1 MPRGP
6 KGEKRPRDVI
16 GTAIMV
22 AKIATGEIIETE
34 DGKDPA
40 AKSMG
45 RRGGKA
51 RAASMT
57 PERRQEIARKA
68 DPYNQFFPSLLI
80 KHYNDLITIQLYLSD
95 HQGMAQSARA
105 IAAISPERPAE
116 YVTAAACLARAI
128 PLAQADVRMTPAERR
143 EVVENYARE
152 AIRMLEA
159 GLARGFSKGEELKTR
174 PEYQPLR
181 RRPDF
186 QRLIDGIEQSKVR
199 NA

>member
-68 DPYNQFFPSLLI
+68 AETRWRLKRQSWKSSLNI
-80 KHYNDLITIQLYLSD
+80 H
-95 HQGMAQSARA
+95 
-105 IAAISPERPAE
+105 AISVFHNR
-116 YVTAAACLARAI
+116 
-128 PLAQADVRMTPAERR
+128 
-143 EVVENYARE
+143 
-152 AIRMLEA
+152 
-159 GLARGFSKGEELKTR
+159 
-174 PEYQPLR
+174 
-181 RRPDF
+181 
-186 QRLIDGIEQSKVR
+186 
-199 NA
+199 